1 MVTGKQRRLARDATQ
16 MAVAVPQV
24 IAHRV
29 GRMMGAGPVPSG
41 PDQRE
46 FYLMGAE
53 KVAAFQES
61 WTAMFWQAAAA
72 QQQFGLW
79 WAQTWWKAALSGWTN
94 APTPQHLSLAAQQR
108 MLASMFDVA
117 HRGITPVRRRAVA
130 NARRLNRAVRSG
142 R

>member
-29 GRMMGAGPVPSG
+29 GRMMGAGPLPSG
-41 PDQRE
+41 RDQRE

-61 WTAMFWQAAAA
+61 WAAMFLQATAA

-79 WAQTWWKAALSGWTN
+79 CVQTWWKAAMSGWTN
-94 APTPQHLSLAAQQR
+94 APTMQHLSMAAQQR
-108 MLASMFDVA
+108 MVASMFDVA
-117 HRGITPVRRRAVA
+117 HQGITPVRRRAVA
-130 NARRLNRAVRSG
+130 NARRLNRAVLSG
-142 R
+142 K